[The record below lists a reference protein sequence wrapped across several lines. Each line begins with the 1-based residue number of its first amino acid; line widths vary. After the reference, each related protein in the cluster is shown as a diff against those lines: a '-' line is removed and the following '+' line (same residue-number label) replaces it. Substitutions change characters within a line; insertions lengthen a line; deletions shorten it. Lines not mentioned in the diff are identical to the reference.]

1 MSFLPRWRAR
11 LTQYLVRRAQV
22 TPVLIIVCAAL
33 GWTGD
38 WHWLPELFSHFFLQY
53 LLLLFPITLLLFW
66 SRAGHWRWAA
76 LAALV
81 WVGHAVAPLWLPAPA
96 LLTHPA
102 DRLPVTL
109 VQFNAAQRTESFT
122 HWLIE
127 HRKSVDIVLVLEA
140 DPAFS
145 STMIALAE
153 DFPHHIERLD
163 DSPFSIALLSRY
175 PLSAAETLE
184 IAGADFP
191 ALKADVMTPGGPL
204 RVIGI
209 HPPPPLGDELSIW
222 RNRFIQKLTGLVR
235 PHPMPTLVFGD
246 FNAAVWSPH
255 LRVFMAETG
264 LADAQ
269 NGHGALGTWPAW
281 SARCSGF
288 LGIPIDAM
296 LISPKI
302 RVLER
307 HALPSQG
314 SDHLPVL
321 TRIVH

>member
-1 MSFLPRWRAR
+1 MPFLPRWRAR
-11 LTQYLVRRAQV
+11 LTRYFARRARV
-22 TPVLIIVCAAL
+22 TPVLIAVCAAL

-38 WHWLPELFSHFFLQY
+38 WHWFPELFSHFFLQY

-66 SRAGHWRWAA
+66 SHAGHWRWAA
-76 LAALV
+76 LAALILA
-81 WVGHAVAPLWLPAPA
+81 GHAVAPLWLPAPA
-96 LLTHPA
+96 RPALLA
-102 DRLPVTL
+102 DRLPVTF
-109 VQFNAAQRTESFT
+109 VQFNAAQRTEAFT
-122 HWLIE
+122 HWLTR
-127 HRKSVDIVLVLEA
+127 HRKSVDVVLVLEA

-145 STMIALAE
+145 STMTALAE
-153 DFPHHIERLD
+153 DFPHHVERLD

-204 RVIGI
+204 RVIGV
-209 HPPPPLGDELSIW
+209 HPPPPLGEELSAS
-222 RNRFIQKLTGLVR
+222 RNRFIRKLAEIVR
-235 PHPMPTLVFGD
+235 QYPMPTLVFGD

-264 LADAQ
+264 LTDAQ
-269 NGHGALGTWPAW
+269 NGHGAVGTWPAW
-281 SARCSGF
+281 SARRSGF

-296 LISPKI
+296 LISPEI
-302 RVLER
+302 RILER

-321 TRIVH
+321 TRIVR